1 MSYTAN
7 SSQPQ
12 TRHKSATA
20 TVQQRN
26 KEQALALLRTR
37 EYLVPGEP
45 INPSDLSY
53 ALLQFAYGAK
63 LSKAIT
69 DIISRAFAF
78 ANKEQALAL
87 LRTREYLVP
96 GEPINPSDLSYAL
109 LQFAYRAKLSKA
121 ITDIISR
128 AFAFAMTDIGV
139 HHMAEDLVSTVKTQ
153 LSDQMELYNTQV
165 ETMRD
170 AVENVTRAAKEI

>member
-20 TVQQRN
+20 TVRKTRKELEEAEGTSTDIRN

-69 DIISRAFAF
+69 DII
-78 ANKEQALAL
+78 
-87 LRTREYLVP
+87 
-96 GEPINPSDLSYAL
+96 
-109 LQFAYRAKLSKA
+109 
-121 ITDIISR
+121 R

-139 HHMAEDLVSTVKTQ
+139 HHTAEDLVSTVKTQ

-170 AVENVTRAAKEI
+170 AVFFFFFFFFLLWDYVPCLPFFSLAL